1 MALLRTRQPRRAG
14 IAGLVLVALTVS
26 GCANAEPGVVAY
38 VDDARITQRQV
49 DDAVNAISGTLE
61 EGQRVSSQ
69 AVVNAMIHGELAEQ
83 VAARQNIVISDSDRD
98 EVLKGSNLAP
108 LLTVEAARPVLDDI
122 ADEQIVGSR
131 LGQQYFTEIGKIN
144 VTLNPRLGVLD
155 PQREDDHRES
165 VQLARIPGTRR
176 PNALSRWTIPQ
187 LARLIDVMAT
197 LRQAC
202 PWDAQQTHESLAQY
216 LIEETAETIEAVET
230 GDQDHLRE
238 ELGDLLLQVVFH
250 AEIAAE
256 RDGGFTIEDI
266 AAGTADKLIA
276 RHPYVFATEETP
288 DDLHFSW
295 EQRKAAEK
303 GRTSVLEGIP
313 DQLSSLARA
322 NKIVSRV
329 RSRRVPVDLPSDPID
344 EDDLGRQVLALVAR
358 AQASGI
364 DPDQAVRAAVRD
376 LEARVR
382 VGEASRNR
390 QAAG

>member
-1 MALLRTRQPRRAG
+1 MASLRTRQVGRAG

-26 GCANAEPGVVAY
+26 GCSNAEPSVVAY
-38 VDDARITQRQV
+38 VDEARITQRQV

-83 VAARQNIVISDSDRD
+83 VAARQTIVISDSDRD
-98 EVLKGSNLAP
+98 EVCW
-108 LLTVEAARPVLDDI
+108 
-122 ADEQIVGSR
+122 
-131 LGQQYFTEIGKIN
+131 
-144 VTLNPRLGVLD
+144 TLNRKRSSRIGPARSHPPHLPV
-155 PQREDDHRES
+155 PPPESMDH
-165 VQLARIPGTRR
+165 
-176 PNALSRWTIPQ
+176 PQ
-187 LARLIDVMAT
+187 LARLIEVMAT
-197 LRQAC
+197 LREAC

-230 GDQDHLRE
+230 GNQDLLCE
-238 ELGDLLLQVVFH
+238 ELGDLLLQVFFH

-276 RHPYVFATEETP
+276 RHPYVFATDETP
-288 DDLHFSW
+288 EDLHFSW

-303 GRTSVLEGIP
+303 GRMSVLDGIP

-329 RSRRVPVDLPSDPID
+329 RSRRVSVDMPSDPIA

-376 LEARVR
+376 LEAQVR
-382 VGEASRNR
+382 VGEASRSGQPAR
-390 QAAG
+390 

>member
-1 MALLRTRQPRRAG
+1 M
-14 IAGLVLVALTVS
+14 
-26 GCANAEPGVVAY
+26 
-38 VDDARITQRQV
+38 
-49 DDAVNAISGTLE
+49 
-61 EGQRVSSQ
+61 
-69 AVVNAMIHGELAEQ
+69 
-83 VAARQNIVISDSDRD
+83 
-98 EVLKGSNLAP
+98 
-108 LLTVEAARPVLDDI
+108 
-122 ADEQIVGSR
+122 
-131 LGQQYFTEIGKIN
+131 
-144 VTLNPRLGVLD
+144 
-155 PQREDDHRES
+155 DHH
-165 VQLARIPGTRR
+165 
-176 PNALSRWTIPQ
+176 PQ
-187 LARLIDVMAT
+187 LARLIEVMAT

-202 PWDAQQTHESLAQY
+202 PWDAQQTHESLVQF

-238 ELGDLLLQVVFH
+238 ELGDLLLQVIFH

-256 RDGGFTIEDI
+256 RDGGFTLEDI

-276 RHPYVFATEETP
+276 RHPYVFASDETP

-329 RSRRVPVDLPSDPID
+329 RSRRVTVDLPSDPID

-364 DPDQAVRAAVRD
+364 DPDQAVRAVVRD

-382 VGEASRNR
+382 VGEASQNR
-390 QAAG
+390 QSAG